1 MRTTAV
7 FLRKGTGNRE
17 QGTAIDW
24 ESTNV

>member
-1 MRTTAV
+1 MRTTAL
-7 FLRKGTGNRE
+7 FLGNGTGNRE